1 MRPRPKTF
9 TWYLQPLILFPY
21 NCTVSCGGA
30 AHSRAQQQFVVQG
43 AEWRLEEE
51 TQEHTLSSEIYTS
64 PFPLQCTM
72 NWLSGS
78 GDFWCNARWHYWFIQ
93 DSITRMWTWSVG
105 GVWSILAEHFVGF
118 RLIDSPS
125 KIYQHSRLWNIL
137 LDKWKW
143 MMQVP
148 CCNIWISEKKCFEN
162 YLALWTLD
170 FYQIWKT
177 LFCCWVVCMW
187 ECWETR
193 GGGWWGRTCVS
204 QCINNKLK
212 YNTKTKHITI
222 LQILHNTAQLH
233 ILTIFYVGIGNI
245 FVPWSIRCDGN
256 VWRE

>member
-1 MRPRPKTF
+1 MRPKTF
-9 TWYLQPLILFPY
+9 TYLQPLILFPY
-21 NCTVSCGGA
+21 NCTVSCGG
-30 AHSRAQQQFVVQG
+30 AQQQFVVQG

-118 RLIDSPS
+118 RLIDSPW

-148 CCNIWISEKKCFEN
+148 CCNIWISEKKVVWKLFGP
-162 YLALWTLD
+162 LD
-170 FYQIWKT
+170 PWFLSNMKNFV
-177 LFCCWVVCMW
+177 LLL
-187 ECWETR
+187 
-193 GGGWWGRTCVS
+193 GR
-204 QCINNKLK
+204 L
-212 YNTKTKHITI
+212 
-222 LQILHNTAQLH
+222 
-233 ILTIFYVGIGNI
+233 YVGIQGDKRGW
-245 FVPWSIRCDGN
+245 VGPHLCLT
-256 VWRE
+256 VY